1 MGFREYYQ
9 IWFKRVESKNN
20 ISQFAFKIHRNQTS
34 ATFPQTQKEIIINEK
49 AWQLAKE
56 YIIKIPSLSGTD
68 NEVMVQPRLVMSTR
82 IVPLL
87 SSKSS
92 GFRFWSAIGF
102 SFSLRIERERECV
115 FSFWFL
121 SCDRIGYYFKWVRY
135 STMTQYSPNMSIVSY
150 DYVNPLS
157 SYLRIGFFL

>member
-102 SFSLRIERERECV
+102 SFSLRIERERERERECSV
-115 FSFWFL
+115 SDFWAVTESDTISSESDIAQWPNILQICLL
-121 SCDRIGYYFKWVRY
+121 SVTI
-135 STMTQYSPNMSIVSY
+135 MLILSPRT
-150 DYVNPLS
+150 L
-157 SYLRIGFFL
+157 G

>member
-102 SFSLRIERERECV
+102 SFSLRIERERESVCSV
-115 FSFWFL
+115 SDFWAVTESDTISSESDIAQWPNILQICLL
-121 SCDRIGYYFKWVRY
+121 SVTI
-135 STMTQYSPNMSIVSY
+135 MLILSPRT
-150 DYVNPLS
+150 L
-157 SYLRIGFFL
+157 G

>member
-102 SFSLRIERERECV
+102 SFSLRIERESVC
-115 FSFWFL
+115 SGSDFWAVTE
-121 SCDRIGYYFKWVRY
+121 SDTISSESDIAQW
-135 STMTQYSPNMSIVSY
+135 PNILQIC
-150 DYVNPLS
+150 PLS
-157 SYLRIGFFL
+157 VTIMLILSPRTLG